1 MALVL
6 DTAFPSV
13 SALVLDTALD
23 TAFPSVLAYKS
34 ETASVCAS
42 VRVQAWVL
50 VSACEPVSVSA
61 FCCNVRPA
69 DLWAK

>member
-13 SALVLDTALD
+13 SALALD